1 MKFLKLFFRRNLVN
15 NKLTYLNII
24 GLTLGMFTFLF
35 IFFYV
40 YTERNYDQFLPD
52 AKEIYHLE
60 FAVDKNGT
68 RSLYSTTPIPL
79 AEAIYNEVPGIEN
92 WCSFCSIFETRVLN
106 NGESDFLNPEVLY
119 ANQGFLS
126 MFHYKA
132 IEGNLE
138 HALEPGNVVITRSAA
153 EKYLGTSHAVGKKI
167 KLLHDKKEPL
177 NVTVEAVIEDIPYN
191 SNVKFEMVG
200 NIDDYLHMV
209 GKWVDSWFIK
219 ASQSYITLKQGS
231 DAALIEKEIAAMVN
245 KYVNNAN
252 IESQGIATV
261 SMENISRKHF
271 RKEYILQHPSETFV
285 SETSLQ
291 VLFLVGLITLVISWL
306 NYINFQIFQNTKYFK
321 EVGIRKIIGSNKR
334 KLILSMIKESMLLTA
349 IPVMAT
355 LFLFSTVSPTLYKG
369 FSFQMEHIQINT
381 RLFWGIAI
389 CLFFIGSF
397 LSSIYP
403 ILKLTSFQPLKM
415 IRKQTVPVK
424 TSKRGSLVLTTQ
436 FVLSILLICSII
448 VINRQMKYLDQQKLG
463 FTKENILVMAPP
475 ITNDLSNYGQKM
487 KLFKEEAS
495 HISGVVALSAASSV
509 PGKKLITEHFG
520 LKNREETINKYL
532 GLSCDEDYFDVIDAP
547 FLAGENFSKNHEI
560 SKNQIIINESLLHKL
575 GFTNPADAIHQL
587 TNRDQKEI
595 IGVVADYHHTSLRE
609 NVKPTLYICEL
620 NRLAYFMIKSKNE
633 ITQSQIDVLS
643 NKWNAIFSDSP
654 FEYTLLETE
663 FNQQYL
669 EEKQLSQVVLLFS
682 LLSIVITMLGLIGS
696 CLNNTYM
703 RTKEIGIRKVNGARI
718 SEVLIMLNKDFV
730 KWVVVAFVIATPI
743 AYFAMH
749 KWLGSFAYK
758 TELSWWIFA
767 LAGLLALGIAL
778 LTVSFQSW
786 KAANKNPV
794 ESLRYE

>member
-1 MKFLKLFFRRNLVN
+1 
-15 NKLTYLNII
+15 
-24 GLTLGMFTFLF
+24 
-35 IFFYV
+35 
-40 YTERNYDQFLPD
+40 
-52 AKEIYHLE
+52 
-60 FAVDKNGT
+60 
-68 RSLYSTTPIPL
+68 L
-79 AEAIYNEVPGIEN
+79 AEAIYNEVSGIEN

-138 HALEPGNVVITRSAA
+138 HALEPGKIVITRSAA

-200 NIDDYLHMV
+200 NIDDYLRMV

-219 ASQSYITLKQGS
+219 ASQSYITLKKGS
-231 DAALIEKEIAAMVN
+231 DSAQTEKEIAALVN
-245 KYVNNAN
+245 KYVNKTN

-285 SETSLQ
+285 SEASLQ

-306 NYINFQIFQNTKYFK
+306 NYINFQFFQNTKYFK

-334 KLILSMIKESMLLTA
+334 KLILSMVKESMLLTA

-355 LFLFSTVSPTLYKG
+355 LFLFLTVSPTLYNG

-381 RLFWGIAI
+381 RLFWIIAI
-389 CLFFIGSF
+389 SLFFIGSF

-403 ILKLTSFQPLKM
+403 ILKLTSFQPLAM
-415 IRKQTVPVK
+415 IQKRTKPVK
-424 TSKRGSLVLTTQ
+424 NSKRGSLVLTTQ

-448 VINRQMKYLDQQKLG
+448 VINRQMKYLNQRKLG

-532 GLSCDEDYFDVIDAP
+532 GLSSDEDYFDVIDAP
-547 FLAGENFSKNHEI
+547 FLAGENFSKNPEI

-595 IGVVADYHHTSLRE
+595 IGVVADYHHTSLQE
-609 NVKPTLYICEL
+609 NVKPTLYMCEL
-620 NRLAYFMIKSKNE
+620 NRFAYFMIKSKNE
-633 ITQSQIDVLS
+633 ITQSQIDVLR
-643 NKWNAIFSDSP
+643 NKWNTIFSDSP

-663 FNQQYL
+663 FNQQYQ

-682 LLSIVITMLGLIGS
+682 LISIFITMLGLIGS

-718 SEVLIMLNKDFV
+718 SEVLVMLNRDFV
-730 KWVVVAFVIATPI
+730 KRVVIAFVIATPI
-743 AYFAMH
+743 AYYAMN
-749 KWLGSFAYK
+749 KWLESFAYK

-778 LTVSFQSW
+778 LTVSWQSW
-786 KAANKNPV
+786 KAATRNPV
-794 ESLRYE
+794 EALRYE